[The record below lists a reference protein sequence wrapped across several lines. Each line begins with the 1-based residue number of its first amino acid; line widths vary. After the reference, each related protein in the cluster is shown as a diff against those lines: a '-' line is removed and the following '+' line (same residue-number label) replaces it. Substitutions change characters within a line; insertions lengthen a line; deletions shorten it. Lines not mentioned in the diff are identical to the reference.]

1 MIEHLPE
8 CPISIGDMSVM
19 VDGVASTVVYYCS
32 CASLRLCEERVEE
45 SMDRA
50 WTHTLRLK
58 QLEAF
63 ANGLDAA
70 EAAVNEVLERTPNVW
85 NGEYITVSKYAFGD
99 LIAAIR
105 ALKEKP

>member
-1 MIEHLPE
+1 MAEHLPE

-32 CASLRLCEERVEE
+32 CVSLRRCEERVEE

-70 EAAVNEVLERTPNVW
+70 REAVAALPCTAGRGQDRHPRHVDDFKDAVL
-85 NGEYITVSKYAFGD
+85 
-99 LIAAIR
+99 AAIR